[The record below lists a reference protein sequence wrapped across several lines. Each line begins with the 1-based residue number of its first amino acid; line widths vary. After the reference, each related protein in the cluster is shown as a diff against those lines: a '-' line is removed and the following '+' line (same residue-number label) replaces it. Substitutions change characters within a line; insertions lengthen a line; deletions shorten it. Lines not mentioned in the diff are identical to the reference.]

1 MNGNS
6 RPQLPQPHVT
16 VLDFAAHDVL
26 DADDRPRAA
35 AGRSRVVAHALRS
48 LVADIQLI
56 LCRLGWLEDGVD
68 GGVNHFRRRSFPS
81 VKKDTTHAAGKFL
94 S

>member
-56 LCRLGWLEDGVD
+56 LCRLGLSV
-68 GGVNHFRRRSFPS
+68 RSGLGLVPE
-81 VKKDTTHAAGKFL
+81 
-94 S
+94 